1 MPIVTGEGS
10 SIEFVGGMAL
20 TVIMSIV
27 SSLLLALI
35 MVPVLMSYM
44 ERIPYFANINV
55 HEEGYKNQKILKK
68 YRKFL
73 TWAFDIPRRAIL
85 ISISLPL
92 LGFLIFTSI
101 PKISFLQMTEICF
114 EYI

>member
-1 MPIVTGEGS
+1 
-10 SIEFVGGMAL
+10 
-20 TVIMSIV
+20 MSIV
-27 SSLLLALI
+27 SSLVLALI
-35 MVPVLMSYM
+35 MGPVLMSYM

-101 PKISFLQMTEICF
+101 PKDFFPLHNHCF
-114 EYI
+114 PGFSLS

>member
-1 MPIVTGEGS
+1 
-10 SIEFVGGMAL
+10 
-20 TVIMSIV
+20 
-27 SSLLLALI
+27 

-55 HEEGYKNQKILKK
+55 HEEGYKNEKILKK
-68 YRKFL
+68 YRNFL

-92 LGFLIFTSI
+92 LGFLIFGSI
-101 PKISFLQMTEICF
+101 L
-114 EYI
+114 